1 MLAQFGP
8 SIAALIT
15 RVTHA
20 WPLLIASAGCSLR
33 FTVGITHET
42 EGSPPLAAASKYS
55 VLGVTRSICPDAS
68 IVENPGSGFW
78 AGTVTPAGRSAG
90 HGRAVHEPSPT

>member
-1 MLAQFGP
+1 MLAQSGP

-20 WPLLIASAGCSLR
+20 WPLLIASAISLR

-55 VLGVTRSICPDAS
+55 VLGVTRSIYPDAS
-68 IVENPGSGFW
+68 IVEKPGNGFW
-78 AGTVTPAGRSAG
+78 AGTVTPGGRSAG